1 MKMLQN
7 KKRIPIQDREI
18 QKSYSH
24 QILYAFKPKVNKRV

>member
-7 KKRIPIQDREI
+7 KKRICIQDREI

-24 QILYAFKPKVNKRV
+24 HIWFPFKPNVNKRV